1 MISRRDWLKFC
12 IKWLSLSLTPLSGY
26 GSTNCKPLIYLGASA
41 TGGNFQISGF
51 TGAGTIKYQLPLPVR
66 GHAFAIAPCKQSA
79 VVFARRPGRYAC
91 AFNLIK
97 GIITN
102 EFSTPENRHF
112 YGHGV
117 FSKDGCL
124 LYATENNF
132 QEGVG
137 TIGIYDSEQNYRR
150 VGEIQSYGIGPHEI
164 RLLSDGDTLVVAN
177 GGILTHPDLP
187 RVKLNLPSMS
197 SSLCY
202 VDRHSGRLLQ
212 KVQPDSSL
220 FQLGIRH
227 IDVSKFDT
235 VAIAGQYEGPAGN
248 LVPLVAL
255 HHIQGV
261 PNSESNHDLQFL
273 AAPHEV
279 LRAMKQYCGSVC
291 FDSSGQVCAVS
302 APRGNL
308 ITFWDTFTG
317 NFLSAVKVQDSSGVA
332 PGEQAGEF
340 LASSGNGEVFVVN
353 SHSSNKFL
361 LKTHDFKPDHWDNH
375 LMV

>member
-1 MISRRDWLKFC
+1 MISRREWLKFC
-12 IKWLSLSLTPLSGY
+12 VQWLSLSLTPLSGF
-26 GSTNCKPLIYLGASA
+26 GSTNSERLIYLGASA
-41 TGGNFQISGF
+41 TGGRFQFSGF
-51 TGAGTIKYQLPLPVR
+51 TSSGIVQYQLPLPVR
-66 GHAFAIAPCKQSA
+66 GHAFAIAPRKQTA

-91 AFNLIK
+91 AFNLIEGK
-97 GIITN
+97 IIN

-117 FSKDGCL
+117 FSKDGRL
-124 LYATENNF
+124 VYATENNF

-137 TIGIYDSEQNYRR
+137 TIGIYDAEQNYRR
-150 VGEIQSYGIGPHEI
+150 VGEIDSYGIGPHEI
-164 RLLSDGDTLVVAN
+164 RLLSDGNTLVVAN

-187 RVKLNLPSMS
+187 RVKLNIPSMS

-202 VDRHSGRLLQ
+202 MDRHSGRLLQ
-212 KVQPDSSL
+212 KVQPEKSL
-220 FQLGIRH
+220 FQLSIRH
-227 IDVSKFDT
+227 IDISGDDT

-255 HHIQGV
+255 HRIPNV
-261 PNSESNHDLQFL
+261 PNLGSNHGLQFL
-273 AAPHEV
+273 AGPREI

-308 ITFWDTFTG
+308 ITFWDTSTG
-317 NFLSAVKVQDSSGVA
+317 HFLADVNVHDSSGVA

-340 LASSGNGEVFVVN
+340 LASSGNGEIFVVD
-353 SHSSNKFL
+353 SHSGSKSL
-361 LKTHDFKPDHWDNH
+361 LKTPSFKPDHWDNH

>member
-1 MISRRDWLKFC
+1 M
-12 IKWLSLSLTPLSGY
+12 
-26 GSTNCKPLIYLGASA
+26 
-41 TGGNFQISGF
+41 
-51 TGAGTIKYQLPLPVR
+51 R
-66 GHAFAIAPCKQSA
+66 GHAFAVAPYKQTA
-79 VVFARRPGRYAC
+79 VVFARRPGCYAC
-91 AFNLIK
+91 AFNLIEGK
-97 GIITN
+97 FTN

-117 FSKDGCL
+117 FSKDERL
-124 LYATENNF
+124 LYATANNF
-132 QEGVG
+132 QE
-137 TIGIYDSEQNYRR
+137 
-150 VGEIQSYGIGPHEI
+150 
-164 RLLSDGDTLVVAN
+164 VVAN

-212 KVQPDSSL
+212 KIQPEPSL

-227 IDVSKFDT
+227 IDVSKTDT
-235 VAIAGQYEGPAGN
+235 VAVAGQYEGPAGN

-261 PNSESNHDLQFL
+261 PNSGSNHDLQFL
-273 AAPHEV
+273 VGPRKV

-308 ITFWDTFTG
+308 TTFWDTFTG
-317 NFLSAVKVQDSSGVA
+317 HFLSAVKVRDSSGVA
-332 PGEQAGEF
+332 PCEHAGEF
-340 LASSGNGEVFVVN
+340 LASSGNGEIFVIA
-353 SHSSNKFL
+353 SHSSNKFP
-361 LKTHDFKPDHWDNH
+361 LKMPDFKPDHWDNH

>member
-1 MISRRDWLKFC
+1 MISRREWLKFC
-12 IKWLSLSLTPLSGY
+12 LKWLSLSLTPLSAY
-26 GSTNCKPLIYLGASA
+26 GSTDREQLIYLGASA
-41 TGGNFQISGF
+41 TGDSFQISGF
-51 TGAGTIKYQLPLPVR
+51 TRAGIVKYQLPLPVR
-66 GHAFAIAPCKQSA
+66 GHAFAIAPSRQTA

-91 AFNLIK
+91 AFNLAEGK
-97 GIITN
+97 TTH

-117 FSKDGCL
+117 FSQDGRL

-137 TIGIYDSEQNYRR
+137 TIGIYDSDQNYRR
-150 VGEIQSYGIGPHEI
+150 VGELHSYGIGPHEI
-164 RLLSDGDTLVVAN
+164 RLQSDGDTLVVAN

-187 RVKLNLPSMS
+187 RVKLNIPSMS

-212 KVQPDSSL
+212 KVQPEKSL
-220 FQLGIRH
+220 FQLSIRH
-227 IDVSKFDT
+227 IDISRDDT

-255 HHIQGV
+255 HHMPG
-261 PNSESNHDLQFL
+261 ESNPRSNNDMQFL
-273 AAPHEV
+273 AGPREV

-291 FDSSGQVCAVS
+291 FDPSGQICAVS

-308 ITFWDTFTG
+308 ITFWNTLTG
-317 NFLSAVKVQDSSGVA
+317 QFLSEVKVHDSSGVA
-332 PGEQAGEF
+332 PGKQTGEF
-340 LASSGNGEVFVVN
+340 LASSGNGEIFVVD
-353 SHSSNKFL
+353 SYSSSKFQ
-361 LKTHDFKPDHWDNH
+361 LKTPGFKPDHWDNH

>member
-12 IKWLSLSLTPLSGY
+12 IKWLSLSLTPISGY
-26 GSTNCKPLIYLGASA
+26 GSTNSKPLIYLGASA

-51 TGAGTIKYQLPLPVR
+51 TSAGIIKYQLPLPVR

-91 AFNLIK
+91 AFNLIEGK
-97 GIITN
+97 ITN

-137 TIGIYDSEQNYRR
+137 TIGIYDSQQSYRR

-273 AAPHEV
+273 AAPRKV

-361 LKTHDFKPDHWDNH
+361 LKIHDFKPDHWDNH